1 MLWIAWAA
9 FCAASFVA
17 LEAFVIATG
26 RPTLSQSM
34 WDLGHQY
41 PIFAALVGAAFGGVL
56 VHFFDW
62 R

>member
-1 MLWIAWAA
+1 MLWAVFAA
-9 FCAASFVA
+9 VWAASFVA
-17 LEAFVIATG
+17 LECFVIATG
-26 RPTLSQSM
+26 RPTLSQTM

-41 PIFAALVGAAFGGVL
+41 PLFAALVGAAFGGLL